1 MFMNTNIN
9 NEKLDIEIDL
19 FNKLGLEHPDTKY
32 IKANEFIN
40 ILFDIVSENINKCE
54 LSSLRRFLVMIDN
67 NKEIKNVIMYCRT
80 SSEIYKLITF
90 Q

>member
-1 MFMNTNIN
+1 MNTNIN

-54 LSSLRRFLVMIDN
+54 LSL
-67 NKEIKNVIMYCRT
+67 
-80 SSEIYKLITF
+80 
-90 Q
+90 